1 MMALIKMHC
10 GRALPDWG
18 PEDGSSDVVNT
29 ELLHDVAEV
38 VFRNATTP
46 RMQAAR
52 HARNPGG
59 EPEWDD
65 LPPAAQ
71 AALGVRRGNIQA
83 ALATFPGGTAPARGS
98 RR

>member
-1 MMALIKMHC
+1 MMAQIKMHC
-10 GRALPDWG
+10 GRALPEWG

-38 VFRNATTP
+38 VFRNGNAQQ
-46 RMQAAR
+46 MQTVR
-52 HARNPGG
+52 HARNPAG

-71 AALGVRRGNIQA
+71 AALGVRRGNILA
-83 ALATFPGGTAPARGS
+83 ALATFPGGTAPARGP